1 MAKRTATKAP
11 RTSTQRGQEF
21 RKRMRKHG
29 LELKQYWVHPAD
41 APTLKGLATKLRR
54 ARIGTAA

>member
-29 LELKQYWVHPAD
+29 LELKQYWVHPED
-41 APTLKGLATKLRR
+41 APPVKALTTRLRR
-54 ARIGTAA
+54 ARIGADA